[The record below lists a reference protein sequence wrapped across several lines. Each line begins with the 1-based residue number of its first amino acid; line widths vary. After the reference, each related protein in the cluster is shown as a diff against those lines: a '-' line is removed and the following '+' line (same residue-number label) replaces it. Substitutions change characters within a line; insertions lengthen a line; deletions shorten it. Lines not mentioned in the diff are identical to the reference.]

1 MVQHTARRIDY
12 LVGAAQV
19 LARSEY
25 VGSVSAERSQR
36 GPRRDRNRRRLRDDQ
51 RTAGIENWRRWDIW
65 RGRDLRGRH
74 SDRQRNSRERKT
86 ANACEK
92 HCSDP
97 YVYCRTTLCGIN
109 AFGIAE
115 VVKGLF
121 GCAEQ
126 SKVVRS
132 ESPEPLSPYGRLRG
146 AGVALVAARWS
157 PALRATRFAAHPGRK
172 SLGQGVR
179 ASSLLGRMSFRP
191 PWVMN
196 DERG

>member
-97 YVYCRTTLCGIN
+97 YVYCPRTLCGIN

-115 VVKGLF
+115 IAKGLF
-121 GCAEQ
+121 SCAEQ
-126 SKVVRS
+126 SRVVRS
-132 ESPEPLSPYGRLRG
+132 ESSQRRLVHSAITSPIQ
-146 AGVALVAARWS
+146 AALAARS
-157 PALRATRFAAHPGRK
+157 IAVF
-172 SLGQGVR
+172 
-179 ASSLLGRMSFRP
+179 
-191 PWVMN
+191 
-196 DERG
+196 

>member
-1 MVQHTARRIDY
+1 MGKPPARRIDY
-12 LVGAAQV
+12 LIGAAQV

-92 HCSDP
+92 HA
-97 YVYCRTTLCGIN
+97 VILT
-109 AFGIAE
+109 
-115 VVKGLF
+115 
-121 GCAEQ
+121 GCA
-126 SKVVRS
+126 
-132 ESPEPLSPYGRLRG
+132 G
-146 AGVALVAARWS
+146 ASGAAE
-157 PALRATRFAAHPGRK
+157 
-172 SLGQGVR
+172 
-179 ASSLLGRMSFRP
+179 ASSLRFRDLF
-191 PWVMN
+191 V
-196 DERG
+196 

>member
-1 MVQHTARRIDY
+1 LPTVGIVGFGLALSVRVSMGMVQHTARRIDY
-12 LVGAAQV
+12 LIGAAQV

-86 ANACEK
+86 ANACEE

-97 YVYCRTTLCGIN
+97 YVYRRATLCGIN

-115 VVKGLF
+115 VVKGIF

-132 ESPEPLSPYGRLRG
+132 ESPR
-146 AGVALVAARWS
+146 AA
-157 PALRATRFAAHPGRK
+157 
-172 SLGQGVR
+172 
-179 ASSLLGRMSFRP
+179 
-191 PWVMN
+191 
-196 DERG
+196 

>member
-1 MVQHTARRIDY
+1 MPTVGIVGFGLALSVPVSMGMVQHTARRIDY
-12 LVGAAQV
+12 LIGAAQV

-65 RGRDLRGRH
+65 RGRDLRGGQ

-109 AFGIAE
+109 VRDKRFRYRGNRKRPIQE
-115 VVKGLF
+115 RRTIKG
-121 GCAEQ
+121 
-126 SKVVRS
+126 
-132 ESPEPLSPYGRLRG
+132 
-146 AGVALVAARWS
+146 
-157 PALRATRFAAHPGRK
+157 RA
-172 SLGQGVR
+172 
-179 ASSLLGRMSFRP
+179 
-191 PWVMN
+191 
-196 DERG
+196 